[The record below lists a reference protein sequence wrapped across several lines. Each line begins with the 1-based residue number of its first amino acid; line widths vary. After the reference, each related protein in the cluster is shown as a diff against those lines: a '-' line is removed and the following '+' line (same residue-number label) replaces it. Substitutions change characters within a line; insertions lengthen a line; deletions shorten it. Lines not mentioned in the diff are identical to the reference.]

1 MVTWCVGPSAVVGR
15 ETGRVGEF
23 EALAVS
29 VANGD
34 GWLLESFGL
43 LAPGTAGVVDIDF
56 ARHGV
61 NA

>member
-1 MVTWCVGPSAVVGR
+1 MDV
-15 ETGRVGEF
+15 F

-34 GWLLESFGL
+34 GWLADSFETL
-43 LAPGTAGVVDIDF
+43 TPGTAGVVDIDL
-56 ARHGV
+56 ARHGA

>member
-1 MVTWCVGPSAVVGR
+1 MGVGGRVGR
-15 ETGRVGEF
+15 ETGRVVEF
-23 EALAVS
+23 EELAVS

-34 GWLLESFGL
+34 GWLLDSFGL